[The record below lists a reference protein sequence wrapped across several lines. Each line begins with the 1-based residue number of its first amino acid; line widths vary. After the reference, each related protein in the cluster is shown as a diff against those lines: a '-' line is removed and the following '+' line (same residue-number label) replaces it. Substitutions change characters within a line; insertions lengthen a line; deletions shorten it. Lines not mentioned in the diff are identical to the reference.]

1 MPPCKENVD
10 ICEKALDTNLVKLK
24 VGGHPVHEADK
35 APESV
40 NFVFH
45 HKEER
50 GEEV

>member
-1 MPPCKENVD
+1 MENQL
-10 ICEKALDTNLVKLK
+10 KTNLVKLK

-35 APESV
+35 APKSV